1 MSENIQ
7 SISQGT
13 FTIGQTSATNFI
25 AGPGIS
31 IDSPSAGT
39 VRIGNDETV
48 LWSGTMASAA
58 NLSEPMT
65 AFDYVKVYYA
75 DDFTDTGRYHTVAQ
89 LDPNNGAHM
98 WQPIGGLGEANCWV
112 GVTYISANDDYTTI
126 CVPKVKL
133 FNYGSW
139 TSTATSMTK
148 VTTGAN
154 VSVLYKVVGVNH
166 LSGSNA

>member
-1 MSENIQ
+1 MNTIYDN
-7 SISQGT
+7 T
-13 FTIGQTSATNFI
+13 FVLGETNNLTFQ
-25 AGPGIS
+25 AGPGIT

-48 LWSGTMASAA
+48 LWSGSMASAA

-98 WQPIGGLGEANCWV
+98 WQPIGGLGEANCWM
-112 GVTYISANDDYTTI
+112 GVTYLSANNDYTTI

-139 TSTATSMTK
+139 TSTATSITK

-154 VSVLYKVVGVNH
+154 VAVLYKVVGVNH
-166 LSGSNA
+166 ISGGNE

>member
-1 MSENIQ
+1 MADAIWNNNYLLSNLDAQKLYAQ
-7 SISQGT
+7 SPLTTGVSG
-13 FTIGQTSATNFI
+13 TSAYI
-25 AGPGIS
+25 GIE
-31 IDSPSAGT
+31 PSA
-39 VRIGNDETV
+39 RYNETV
-48 LWSGTMASAA
+48 LWSSNTVQSAA

-75 DDFTDTGRYHTVAQ
+75 DDFTDTGRYHTVVQ
-89 LDPNNGAHM
+89 LDPNFGAHM

-112 GVTYISANDDYTTI
+112 GVTYLSANDDYTTI

-154 VSVLYKVVGVNH
+154 VSVLYKVVGVNKKEV
-166 LSGSNA
+166 